1 LKVINRYKSENPNL
15 KSENIRIL
23 DWGCGRGK
31 AVLKLLKMGYSAY
44 GVEIDNKVLRKAN
57 SVFKANGFDPNKRL
71 LLLDEIKSNSEN
83 FFDIIFSEQ
92 VFEHVKDLDSVIKE
106 HYRLQKNGGVSFHI
120 FPSSKMWK
128 ESHLRMPLVHWLP
141 KNNIRLAYILFMVL
155 INKKPQIKWPETE
168 GKNFIDEAKVYY
180 KYLNVKT
187 FYRDNKEIKKI
198 FEKNGFK
205 VIYRINGFHSI
216 KRKLIPVYLRRNGFP
231 DQQVKFYANKS

>member
-1 LKVINRYKSENPNL
+1 MRSKHDLLTEKEVSSFELDPNLLKVINRYKSENPNL

-92 VFEHVKDLDSVIKE
+92 VFEHVKDLDSVIK
-106 HYRLQKNGGVSFHI
+106 
-120 FPSSKMWK
+120 
-128 ESHLRMPLVHWLP
+128 
-141 KNNIRLAYILFMVL
+141 
-155 INKKPQIKWPETE
+155 
-168 GKNFIDEAKVYY
+168 
-180 KYLNVKT
+180 
-187 FYRDNKEIKKI
+187 
-198 FEKNGFK
+198 
-205 VIYRINGFHSI
+205 
-216 KRKLIPVYLRRNGFP
+216 
-231 DQQVKFYANKS
+231 